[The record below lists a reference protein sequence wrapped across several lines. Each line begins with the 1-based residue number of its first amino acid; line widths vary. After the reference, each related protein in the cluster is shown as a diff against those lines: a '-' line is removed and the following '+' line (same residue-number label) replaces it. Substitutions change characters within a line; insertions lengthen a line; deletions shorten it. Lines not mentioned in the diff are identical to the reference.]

1 MATDRKAVNRRKVR
15 ALLAGGLVLGIGAA
29 VTLAAWTDNVFGDAQ
44 FQTGSWNLQ
53 GSFDGLTT
61 WGEYQVDASAGHFTF
76 STGFAALSPGTTVYA
91 PVALRIGPAAST
103 LGATVQLLGAT
114 GGDAVLKPALR
125 YSVYR
130 NVPSATCTAAGIGS
144 GIAWVGT
151 TASPVALTAG
161 SGSDVTLA
169 GGAAGPGT
177 PVELCFAVTLPAGVD
192 PSIVSGQDTGR
203 LLWQFTGQSTP

>member
-1 MATDRKAVNRRKVR
+1 MTTDRKAVNKRKVR

-44 FQTGSWNLQ
+44 FKTGSWNLQ

-61 WGEYQVDASAGHFTF
+61 WGEYQVDASAGHFQF
-76 STGFAALSPGTTVYA
+76 STGFDALSPGTTVYA
-91 PVALRIGPAAST
+91 PVALRIGPTAST
-103 LGATVQLLGAT
+103 SGATVQLLGAT
-114 GGDAVLKPALR
+114 GGDTDLKPALR

-130 NVPSATCTAAGIGS
+130 GVPSTTCTAAGIGA
-144 GIAWVGT
+144 GTAWVGT

-161 SGSDVTLA
+161 SGSDVTLL
-169 GGAAGPGT
+169 GT
-177 PVELCFAVTLPAGVD
+177 GVPVELCFAVTLPAGVD
-192 PSIVSGQDTGR
+192 PSIVSGKNTGR